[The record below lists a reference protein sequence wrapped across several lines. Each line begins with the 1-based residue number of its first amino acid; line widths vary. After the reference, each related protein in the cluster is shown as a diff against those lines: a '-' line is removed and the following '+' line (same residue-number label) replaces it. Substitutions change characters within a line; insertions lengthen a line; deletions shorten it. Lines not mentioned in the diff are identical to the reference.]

1 MQLKNKHI
9 LVTGASVD
17 SDIGLAICVA
27 LVSQGAR
34 LGLIGRRAEA
44 LEATLSHISAM
55 SPANGE
61 QAGPAHYIHPM
72 DLAQLDS
79 IVPTVKQLVTHY
91 GPFDGLVHS
100 ASFQGYS
107 PLKTLKPSQIGQY
120 FDINFA
126 AAAMLLSAFAKQ
138 QHANAGASLVLIG
151 SAAGQ
156 KGLKGRCLYAASKAA
171 LASLVKSASL
181 ELADKGLRVNC
192 VAPALVSGSKADK
205 QFAMLG
211 EQQAEALKAAHP
223 LGIASPTDVADAVSF
238 LLGPASQKITGTTLN
253 VDGGFLAG

>member
-1 MQLKNKHI
+1 MQLKDKHI

-27 LVSQGAR
+27 LASQGAR

-44 LEATLSHISAM
+44 LEATLTHIHAM
-55 SPANGE
+55 TPTQEADVV
-61 QAGPAHYIHPM
+61 PAHYIHAI
-72 DLAQLDS
+72 DLAELDT
-79 IVPTVKQLVTHY
+79 IVPTIKQLVTLH

-138 QHANAGASLVLIG
+138 QQANAGASLILIG

-171 LASLVKSASL
+171 LTSLVKSAAL
-181 ELADKGLRVNC
+181 ELADKHIRVNC

-223 LGIASPTDVADAVSF
+223 LGIATPTDVADAVSF
-238 LLGPASQKITGTTLN
+238 LLGPHSQKITGATLN